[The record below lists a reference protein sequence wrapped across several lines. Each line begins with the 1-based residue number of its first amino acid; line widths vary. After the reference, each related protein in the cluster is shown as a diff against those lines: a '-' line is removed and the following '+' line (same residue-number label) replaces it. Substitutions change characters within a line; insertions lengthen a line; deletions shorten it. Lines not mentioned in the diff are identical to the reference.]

1 MNSDTYI
8 SAHRQLNKDQETVVK
23 DAVVF
28 ATFTKMYLPKQ
39 FNYPEH
45 AATLMREHPF
55 ASLVTT
61 DDTGFPFITHLPLK
75 LIDESGQP
83 TMLLGH
89 CARGNPLWTYLQQ
102 RPLALASFMG
112 PQAYMSPKV
121 YADLQRVP
129 TWSYLAVQARVEAR
143 LLEGEAAKDAL
154 LKQLIADHE
163 PGYAQQWRDLPED
176 YTNKMLNAIVA
187 FEMVIVE
194 LQCAVKL
201 NQHRPEAHAAMHAAY
216 ASGPANAQ
224 ALARWMQDIGLVP
237 QAQG

>member
-1 MNSDTYI
+1 MGAFLLYLH
-8 SAHRQLNKDQETVVK
+8 A
-23 DAVVF
+23 
-28 ATFTKMYLPKQ
+28 MYLPKQ
-39 FNYPEH
+39 FNHPEH
-45 AATLMREHPF
+45 ALAIMREHPL

-75 LIDESGQP
+75 LVEEGGQP
-83 TMLLGH
+83 ALLLGH
-89 CARGNPLWTYLQQ
+89 CARGNPLWAYLQK

-129 TWSYLAVQARVEAR
+129 TWSYLAVQARGEAR
-143 LLEGEAAKDAL
+143 LLEGEEAKDAL

-163 PGYAQQWRDLPED
+163 PAYAAQWRVLPED
-176 YTNKMLNAIVA
+176 YTSKMLNAIVA
-187 FEMVIVE
+187 FELRIVD

-216 ASGPANAQ
+216 SAGNEQEQ
-224 ALARWMQDIGLVP
+224 ALAAWMKKLGLV
-237 QAQG
+237 

>member
-1 MNSDTYI
+1 
-8 SAHRQLNKDQETVVK
+8 
-23 DAVVF
+23 
-28 ATFTKMYLPKQ
+28 MYLPKQ
-39 FNYPEH
+39 FNQPQY
-45 AATLMREHPF
+45 AATLMREYPF

-61 DDTGFPFITHLPLK
+61 DDTGFPFMTHLPLK
-75 LIDESGQP
+75 LVEEGGQHGL
-83 TMLLGH
+83 LLGH
-89 CARGNPLWTYLQQ
+89 CARGNPLWGYLQQ

-163 PGYAQQWRDLPED
+163 PAYAAQWRALPED
-176 YTNKMLNAIVA
+176 YTGKMLNAIVA
-187 FEMVIVE
+187 FELRIVD

-201 NQHRPEAHAAMHAAY
+201 NQHRPEAHTAMHAAY
-216 ASGPANAQ
+216 SAGTAQEQ
-224 ALARWMQDIGLVP
+224 ALAAWMKKLGLV
-237 QAQG
+237 

>member
-1 MNSDTYI
+1 MLC
-8 SAHRQLNKDQETVVK
+8 A
-23 DAVVF
+23 
-28 ATFTKMYLPKQ
+28 MYLPKQ
-39 FNYPEH
+39 FNQPEH
-45 AATLMREHPF
+45 AAALIREHPF

-61 DDTGFPFITHLPLK
+61 DDAGFPFITHLPLK
-75 LIDESGQP
+75 LVEEGGQP
-83 TMLLGH
+83 AALLGH
-89 CARGNPLWTYLQQ
+89 CARGNPLWGYLQQ

-163 PGYAQQWRDLPED
+163 PGYAQQWRDLPVD
-176 YTNKMLNAIVA
+176 YTGKMLNAIVA
-187 FEMVIVE
+187 FELRIVD

-216 ASGPANAQ
+216 SAGTAQEQ
-224 ALARWMQDIGLVP
+224 ALAAWMKKSGLV
-237 QAQG
+237 